1 MEKLKM
7 LKRVKRIFIKK
18 LLYNKKKDR
27 NKIFFFMIIY
37 FYLRFFCKKFSKFIV
52 HSVSLHF

>member
-37 FYLRFFCKKFSKFIV
+37 FYLRFF
-52 HSVSLHF
+52 L